1 MAALWWHM
9 SRFTNVCVSNET
21 YICHRWCCDRR
32 MFANTNMGVHL
43 HLRAQYDVWNIG
55 RLAARMSAKGRE
67 DPHKG
72 TFGSGSRRCQGVLCM
87 CVVVVLVSST
97 HQTRPD
103 PCCSVGGMLF
113 AYWVFVVLVCCCCLV
128 SVVLSWFVLPCLIK
142 NCFVLCCVVL
152 CCVVL
157 CRCLVLSC
165 LVLSWRCWHPNCRV
179 ISCLVL
185 RQTQRQKERHRQIPR
200 DREW

>member
-1 MAALWWHM
+1 
-9 SRFTNVCVSNET
+9 
-21 YICHRWCCDRR
+21 
-32 MFANTNMGVHL
+32 
-43 HLRAQYDVWNIG
+43 
-55 RLAARMSAKGRE
+55 MSAKGRE
-67 DPHKG
+67 EPQKG

-97 HQTRPD
+97 HQTRPY

-128 SVVLSWFVLPCLIK
+128 VWYLLCCLDLSCLVLSRTA
-142 NCFVLCCVVL
+142 LCCVVL

-165 LVLSWRCWHPNCRV
+165 LVLSCLCVVLCCANDTPYPLPPHKPNPDPDTFIVMYVRGPHVRQRRV
-179 ISCLVL
+179 GRSCY
-185 RQTQRQKERHRQIPR
+185 RR
-200 DREW
+200 W